1 MRTRFLY
8 SLKNARNRKKYR
20 EKQSINRKRKSH
32 RIHESPVVEININ
45 FYNAWREILFGDV
58 YNRLSNPNEKVGD
71 KGQEKG
77 RKKRRI

>member
-1 MRTRFLY
+1 MFLI
-8 SLKNARNRKKYR
+8 SLQKCPKPEKK
-20 EKQSINRKRKSH
+20 KQNINRKRKSH
-32 RIHESPVVEININ
+32 PIYESPVVKININ

>member
-1 MRTRFLY
+1 MFLIFPQ
-8 SLKNARNRKKYR
+8 KCPKPEKYR